1 MQASQSQIGATTC
14 VIITKHSPAAPL
26 RSCRAPRGVPYPQ
39 STQITPALHVSGA
52 PLNCRSGA
60 AIGFSTVGEQSCTLL
75 QYCRAAGNAPARRRN
90 HRSSA
95 KATGTCKRPLQQYR
109 GADISLAITKE
120 YSCTPHRNCRDRF
133 QCPMLT
139 WQPGL
144 LHTWAT
150 RLVASQS
157 QIGATT
163 CVIITKHASGTPLRS
178 CRAPRGV
185 PYPQSTQITPALHV
199 SGAPLNCRSG
209 AAIGFST
216 VGEQS
221 CASLQYCRAAGNA
234 PARRRVHRSSAK
246 ATGTC

>member
-1 MQASQSQIGATTC
+1 MLTWQPGLLHTWATRLVASQSQIGATTC
-14 VIITKHSPAAPL
+14 VTKHASGTPL
-26 RSCRAPRGVPYPQ
+26 RSCRVPSAGPRSQ
-39 STQITPALHVSGA
+39 SIRGTPALHVSGA

-60 AIGFSTVGEQSCTLL
+60 AIGFSTVGEQSCALL

-109 GADISLAITKE
+109 PRMSRYQFSHHSRGFCKK

-150 RLVASQS
+150 RQQS
-157 QIGATT
+157 L
-163 CVIITKHASGTPLRS
+163 HA
-178 CRAPRGV
+178 
-185 PYPQSTQITPALHV
+185 HM
-199 SGAPLNCRSG
+199 
-209 AAIGFST
+209 
-216 VGEQS
+216 
-221 CASLQYCRAAGNA
+221 AAGASVPDRGENM
-234 PARRRVHRSSAK
+234 
-246 ATGTC
+246 CFNLC